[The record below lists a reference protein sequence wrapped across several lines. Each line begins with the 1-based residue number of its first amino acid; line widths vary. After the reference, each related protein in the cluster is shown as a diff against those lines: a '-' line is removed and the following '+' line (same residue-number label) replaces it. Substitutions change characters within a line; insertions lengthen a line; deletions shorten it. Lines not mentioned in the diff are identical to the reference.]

1 MKRAVI
7 YARFSSHKQQETSIE
22 GQIKVCEDYACR
34 EGLEIVDTYIDRA
47 ISGTTDKRPGF
58 NRMIADSG
66 SGNFEYI
73 IVYKLDRFARNR
85 LDSAIYRNLLKN
97 NGVKLKSAM
106 EPISEAPEGILLE
119 GMLESYN
126 EYYSKELSQKTK
138 RGMTINAEKANSNG
152 GAIPYGYKI
161 EDKKYVIDDEAAEI
175 VKEIFN
181 MYADG
186 KTKAQIIDDINSRKI
201 PHNKKFSHGTLTSL
215 LKNKKYIGIYH
226 FNEIEIED
234 GCPAII
240 DRDMFENV
248 QEILKKSIK
257 TFGPKKS
264 PADYLLSGKLICG
277 ECGSPM
283 QGESARS
290 RNGSTIYYY
299 VCRERKKNKTC
310 SKKRER
316 KEDVEDCVINAT
328 LDYVLNP
335 ENAEDIVN
343 QMMLAVNYNSDAEN
357 IKKIERN
364 ITRLN
369 SKINNNLESISDIDN
384 RDLRKKLLSKTA
396 EYESEKTELEKTLE
410 KLKKYQGNEIT
421 PDKIRDWIFSYKKYN
436 PSDSSHRKKI
446 IDTFI
451 HSVVIYDNKI
461 AIYYKFNN
469 GIPLINNETVDFKN
483 KKESRSNGSTSLC
496 IGSPSWTRTNDPAVN
511 SRMLYRLSY

>member
-7 YARFSSHKQQETSIE
+7 YARFSSHKQHETSIE
-22 GQIKVCEDYACR
+22 GQIKVCEDYARR

-66 SGNFEYI
+66 NGNFEYI

-85 LDSAIYRNLLKN
+85 LDSAIYRNLLNN

-138 RGMTINAEKANSNG
+138 RGMNINAEKANSNG
-152 GAIPYGYKI
+152 GTIPYGFKI
-161 EDKKYVIDDEAAEI
+161 ENKKYVIDDEAAEI
-175 VKEIFN
+175 VKEIFC

-186 KTKAQIIDDINSRKI
+186 KTKAQIIDIINSKKI
-201 PHNKKFSHGTLTSL
+201 PHNKKFNHGTLTSL

-226 FNEIEIED
+226 FNGIEIEG

-240 DRDMFENV
+240 DHELFEIV
-248 QEILKKSIK
+248 QEILKKSVK

-264 PADYLLSGKLICG
+264 PAEYLLSGKLICG

-290 RNGSTIYYY
+290 RNGTTLHYY

-310 SKKRER
+310 NKKRER
-316 KEDVEDCVINAT
+316 KEVVEDCVINAT

-335 ENAEDIVN
+335 ENAEEIVK
-343 QMMLAVNYNSDAEN
+343 QMMIAVNCNSDAEN
-357 IKKIERN
+357 IKKVERN

-369 SKINNNLESISDIDN
+369 TKIDNNLESISDIDN
-384 RDLRKKLLSKTA
+384 RDLRKRLLTKTA
-396 EYESEKTELEKTLE
+396 ELESEKTELEKMLE

-421 PDKIRDWIFSYKKYN
+421 PDKIRNWIFSYKKYN
-436 PSDSSHRKKI
+436 QSDLSHRKKI

-451 HSVVIYDNKI
+451 HSVVIYDDKI

-469 GIPLINNETVDFKN
+469 GMPIFNNDTTQLA
-483 KKESRSNGSTSLC
+483 KKESQSDGSTSLC
-496 IGSPSWTRTNDPAVN
+496 FGSPSWTRTNDPSVN

>member
-22 GQIKVCEDYACR
+22 GQIKVCEDYAQR

-66 SGNFEYI
+66 NGNFEYI

-85 LDSAIYRNLLKN
+85 LDSAVYRNLLNN

-138 RGMTINAEKANSNG
+138 RGMKINAEKANSNG
-152 GAIPYGYKI
+152 GTIPYGFKV
-161 EDKKYVIDDEAAEI
+161 ENKKYVIDEEAAEI
-175 VKEIFN
+175 VKEIFE

-186 KTKAQIIDDINSRKI
+186 KTKAQIIETINSRKI
-201 PHNKKFSHGTLTSL
+201 PHNKKFSQGTLTSM

-226 FNEIEIED
+226 YSGIEID
-234 GCPAII
+234 GGCPAII
-240 DRDMFENV
+240 DVELFETV
-248 QEILKKSIK
+248 QKILTKSIK

-264 PADYLLSGKLICG
+264 PANYLLSGKLICG

-290 RNGSTIYYY
+290 RNGTTLHYY
-299 VCRERKKNKTC
+299 VCHNRKKYKNC
-310 SKKRER
+310 NKKRER
-316 KEDVEDCVINAT
+316 KETLEDCVINAT

-335 ENAEDIVN
+335 DNAEDIIK
-343 QMMLAVNYNSDAEN
+343 QMMIAVNCNSGAEN
-357 IKKIERN
+357 IKKIESS

-369 SKINNNLESISDIDN
+369 TKIDNNLESVSDIDS
-384 RDLRKKLLSKTA
+384 RELRKKILMKT
-396 EYESEKTELEKTLE
+396 EELESEKAELEKMLE
-410 KLKKYQGNEIT
+410 KLKKIQGNEIT
-421 PDKIRDWIFSYKKYN
+421 PEKIRNWIFSYKKYN
-436 PSDSSHRKKI
+436 QSDLLHRKKI

-451 HSVVIYDNKI
+451 HSVVVYDNKI
-461 AIYYKFNN
+461 AVYYKFNN
-469 GIPLINNETVDFKN
+469 GTPIL
-483 KKESRSNGSTSLC
+483 NGSILKVGVTK
-496 IGSPSWTRTNDPAVN
+496 
-511 SRMLYRLSY
+511 